1 MLLGRFSF
9 LAQHLIFRLMKI
21 NHMSNKGFTLIE
33 LLVVIAIIAILAGML
48 LPALAKA
55 KGKALGANCLNNQKQ
70 LGLGFTMFAD
80 DNESSS
86 PVASGGKGDIIPSA
100 PWKHRDG
107 RTYAMNRGGFWA
119 GAITPQGGY
128 SKGAKGIDR
137 KLEGAKAGLMVSPLW
152 PYCPSAGVYHC
163 PGDQRAK
170 QGRNQNLWAWV
181 SYSKANP
188 MNGGGWQGSTAT
200 SGPQPYF
207 TKVSE
212 IPDPAMSMVFVEE
225 QDPRNENLGTWVI
238 NIPTGWVDPFAVA
251 HGNDSSFSFADGHSE
266 NHKFIDAQTLKAA
279 KASSEGTGSF
289 FWPGGTAKNPD
300 FKWVH
305 ERYRHK
311 KYKPI

>member
-1 MLLGRFSF
+1 MKT
-9 LAQHLIFRLMKI
+9 IRLY
-21 NHMSNKGFTLIE
+21 SKGFTLIE

-55 KGKALGANCLNNQKQ
+55 KGKAIGANCLNNQKQ
-70 LGLGFTMFAD
+70 LGLGFVMFSD
-80 DNESSS
+80 DHKESS
-86 PVASGGKGDIIPSA
+86 PVITPANLKGDIIPSA
-100 PWKHRDG
+100 G
-107 RTYAMNRGGFWA
+107 MGRGGFWR
-119 GAITPQGGY
+119 GAMRPKDGY
-128 SKGAKGIDR
+128 SKGAKGIQI
-137 KLEGAKAGLMVSPLW
+137 KLEGAKAGLMASPMW

-188 MNGGGWQGSTAT
+188 MNGGGWQGSTPT
-200 SGPQPYF
+200 GGSQPYF
-207 TKVSE
+207 TKMSE
-212 IPDPAMSMVFVEE
+212 IRNAAMSMVFVEE
-225 QDPRNENLGTWVI
+225 QDARNENLGTWVI
-238 NIPTGWVDPFAVA
+238 NVPTGWVDPFAVA

-266 NHKFIDAQTLKAA
+266 NHKFTDPKLLKNTKAQ
-279 KASSEGTGSF
+279 SEGGGIF
-289 FWPGGTAKNPD
+289 YLPGGTAKNPD

>member
-1 MLLGRFSF
+1 MKKRRLFS
-9 LAQHLIFRLMKI
+9 
-21 NHMSNKGFTLIE
+21 KGFTLIE
-33 LLVVIAIIAILAGML
+33 LLVVIAIIAILAGLL
-48 LPALAKA
+48 LPALSRA

-80 DNESSS
+80 DNKESSPGIS
-86 PVASGGKGDIIPSA
+86 PGNMKGDIIPSA
-100 PWKHRDG
+100 G
-107 RTYAMNRGGFWA
+107 MNRGGFWR
-119 GAITPQGGY
+119 GAMRPKDGY
-128 SKGAKGIDR
+128 SKGSSAIQK
-137 KLEGAKAGLMVSPLW
+137 KEEGAKAGLMASPLW

-170 QGRNQNLWAWV
+170 QGRNLNLWAWV

-200 SGPQPYF
+200 AGSQPYF
-207 TKVSE
+207 TSVSE

-238 NIPTGWVDPFAVA
+238 NVPYGWVDPFAVA
-251 HGNDSSFSFADGHSE
+251 HGTDSSFSFADGHAE
-266 NHKFIDAQTLKAA
+266 NHKWTDPKTVKAA
-279 KASSEGTGSF
+279 QDSSKGQSSF
-289 FWPGGTAKNPD
+289 YWQGGNAKNPD